1 MHICAI
7 LEKQLHSFMI
17 ILEKQLHSFMNSST
31 TLPHTNSHA
40 VEREGFLFSV
50 TTVEVTLFV
59 DQMRGHS
66 QNFCSKFLFLDGE
79 NPLLLCHQ
87 NACRVDI
94 LAVEEEV
101 VQMWA
106 IVDKI
111 HLKTKSLC
119 EPGFSL

>member
-1 MHICAI
+1 MLSLVPFRVKIAGRNIANHPAVTNGETTIMTNNMTI
-7 LEKQLHSFMI
+7 R
-17 ILEKQLHSFMNSST
+17 SST

-40 VEREGFLFSV
+40 LEREGFLFSV

-87 NACRVDI
+87 NVCRVEI
-94 LAVEEEV
+94 LAV
-101 VQMWA
+101 A
-106 IVDKI
+106 
-111 HLKTKSLC
+111 LC